1 MSKKLK
7 IVSVLILFLLIGTIA
22 AQAVTVS
29 KESIKKNLENYSII
43 GKVASAVVGNSKYT
57 VGGDAA
63 RISSIAVTDDTITFS
78 SSNTP
83 LIYKYKIEGNLCTFT
98 AETDITAQTTTNEY
112 LTETLK
118 INLLSACFLA
128 VTDSTSIDSNNAL
141 YYYIDRVEKAK
152 LNVNYDGI
160 DNQNFIAIGKRY
172 IETIGRV
179 DDTVFNQYTR
189 TLNNTDTN
197 CKYETVLEIKLDQV
211 SQISVDRPATNSSPT
226 TQPDTS
232 TTTPPATTV
241 PGQDQNTN
249 AVPETDTN
257 ANYVTGSNSL
267 DTGIDNSVIENVT
280 SKIDQEPNSKAE
292 VGQGEKV
299 QGNSVLKVIVILIII
314 GLVVVAIVR
323 FEMVRKQK

>member
-1 MSKKLK
+1 MNKKLK
-7 IVSVLILFLLIGTIA
+7 MVSLLILFLLIGTIA
-22 AQAVTVS
+22 VQAVTVS

-83 LIYKYKIEGNLCTFT
+83 LIYKYKIEGNICTFT
-98 AETDITAQTTTNEY
+98 AETDLTASTTTNEY

-118 INLLSACFLA
+118 INLLSACFLV
-128 VTDSTSIDSNNAL
+128 VTDSDNMDSNNAL
-141 YYYIDRVEKAK
+141 YYYIDKVEKTK

-160 DNQNFIAIGKRY
+160 DNQNIVAIGRRY
-172 IETIGRV
+172 IENVGRV
-179 DDTVFNQYTR
+179 DDVVFNQYTR
-189 TLNNTDTN
+189 ILSNTDTN

-226 TQPDTS
+226 TQPNTNTTANPS
-232 TTTPPATTV
+232 TTTPQEP
-241 PGQDQNTN
+241 NTN
-249 AVPETDTN
+249 AVPATN
-257 ANYVTGSNSL
+257 TTANYVTGSNTL
-267 DTGIDNSVIENVT
+267 DTEINNELIKNITGQ
-280 SKIDQEPNSKAE
+280 IDQNPDSSAD
-292 VGQGEKV
+292 VGEQGKV
-299 QGNSVLKVIVILIII
+299 QGNNVLKVIVILMII